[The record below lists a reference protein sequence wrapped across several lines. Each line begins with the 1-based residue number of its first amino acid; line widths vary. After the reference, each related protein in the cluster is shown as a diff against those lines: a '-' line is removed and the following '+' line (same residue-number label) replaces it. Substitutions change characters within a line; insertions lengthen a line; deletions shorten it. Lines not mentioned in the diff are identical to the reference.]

1 MFINI
6 NSKREHEPDL
16 VLQVCN
22 PSYMGDEA
30 EGHQFKACM
39 DYKNGFK
46 ASLGNSVRP
55 YLKSKEG
62 YSSNSWQ
69 SICLPY
75 TKSYLQPLKMK
86 PGAM

>member
-30 EGHQFKACM
+30 EGRQFKACM
-39 DYKNGFK
+39 DYKNGFE

-55 YLKSKEG
+55 YLNKVKRATALIYVAFATHTLSPR
-62 YSSNSWQ
+62 SNH
-69 SICLPY
+69 
-75 TKSYLQPLKMK
+75 
-86 PGAM
+86 